1 MEEKRKATG
10 GAIEPI
16 EERNIWPQDLEG
28 GLISL
33 PTRVGPVDIEREI
46 KDLERDIEF
55 FKQIQI
61 LSLKL
66 TKPKDWVV
74 QIREGDTEG
83 IPFPMER
90 GLENIRLAWAVDIS
104 GLQLRQEWAE
114 DDLGRY
120 YTYVATG
127 RAYSKKLGSY
137 IEDIGVCSQ
146 RDRFFGKIG
155 DKYKEIEMVDAAN
168 IRRKAVT
175 NLYSRLIRR
184 MTGLMNVT
192 IDDLVQ
198 AGFKPAELPQAVYKK
213 GGEKAKVE
221 LSADAK
227 AQAQAIKEIAWILGD
242 GDAGLAAAAIK
253 QSSKFKATDG
263 NEKFA
268 ESIDQLTTEPWIR
281 TTLGRIREMLKS
293 VKPEE
298 YARRYPEPAKQ
309 AAAKPEA
316 KK

>member
-1 MEEKRKATG
+1 MDSKRNAAGT
-10 GAIEPI
+10 AIEPI
-16 EERNIWPQDLEG
+16 EERAMWPQDQEG
-28 GLISL
+28 GLITL
-33 PTRVGPVDIEREI
+33 PARVGPVDIEQEI
-46 KDLERDIEF
+46 KDLQRDIEF

-66 TKPKDWVV
+66 TKPKDWVI
-74 QIREGDTEG
+74 QIREDEKEG
-83 IPFPMER
+83 VPFPMER

-155 DKYKEIEMVDAAN
+155 NKYKEIENVDAAN

-192 IDDLVQ
+192 LQDLVE
-198 AGFKPAELPQAVYKK
+198 AGFKPEELPAVVYKK
-213 GGEKAKVE
+213 GGEKAKIE
-221 LSADAK
+221 LSEDAK
-227 AQAQAIKEIAWILGD
+227 GQAQAIKEIAWILSD
-242 GDAGLAAAAIK
+242 GDAKLAAAAIK
-253 QSSKFKATDG
+253 QSSKFALPDKT
-263 NEKFA
+263 EKFA
-268 ESIDQLTTEPWIR
+268 ETVDQLTTEPWIR
-281 TTLGRIREMLKS
+281 TTYGRIKEMLKS
-293 VKPEE
+293 IKPEE
-298 YARRYPEPAKQ
+298 YARRYPEPPKQ